1 MNSINH
7 ALLQCMYTLTYA
19 CTMVDERL
27 FDGGPS
33 ASGPTHAQSMDAYI
47 DLRVHLT
54 LFPKDTAVLIM
65 HTRSPMH
72 ASVHTH
78 AHTQARARAHTHTH
92 THTLKHTHKHT
103 YVHARRYRRGHTRAC
118 THAHT
123 HACAHAHAH
132 ARTHMCACAHTC
144 PVMSYLLSLRHTYA
158 LMQNHAHTLSIS
170 FMQPSPLHHSS
181 RHAQECSHVQ
191 AD

>member
-78 AHTQARARAHTHTH
+78 AHTQARARTHTHTH
-92 THTLKHTHKHT
+92 THSQTHTQTHI
-103 YVHARRYRRGHTRAC
+103 RAC
-118 THAHT
+118 TQVQAWTHTRMHTRT
-123 HACAHAHAH
+123 HARMRTRTRSCTNTHVCMCAHMPSHVILALAKAHV
-132 ARTHMCACAHTC
+132 C
-144 PVMSYLLSLRHTYA
+144 TYA
-158 LMQNHAHTLSIS
+158 ESCTYAFNLLHAAESA
-170 FMQPSPLHHSS
+170 SS
-181 RHAQECSHVQ
+181 
-191 AD
+191 